1 MQSSSPLDRH
11 GLPRPHRFRGRWEG
25 EQLPPTP
32 KRKAFPGLRMAA
44 SGFSS
49 FPHREWRALR
59 AAGSLCLFRM
69 TAELG

>member
-1 MQSSSPLDRH
+1 MQSSSPLDGH
-11 GLPRPHRFRGRWEG
+11 GLPRPHCFRGRWEG

-49 FPHREWRALR
+49 FPHREWRALSSWEPL
-59 AAGSLCLFRM
+59 SLPDDS
-69 TAELG
+69 